1 MIPLIPWYIE
11 LATLLTSVAIATG
24 VWMIV
29 STGARRSGLPPA
41 RQRKVRI
48 GSGLF
53 LAAWLG
59 AALALAPAPETL
71 LTRNPSNLTP
81 LIPLF
86 ILGAIGV
93 GLLAVGLSRDLQAVL
108 AAASLPALVGVQFY
122 RTVGV
127 LFVILLAQG
136 QLPAHFALPAGWG
149 DIVVGLTAPLV
160 ALALARGLRGRRAL
174 AITWNVGGL
183 VDLVVA
189 VGMGSGLLAPF
200 LAPELGPSV
209 PPAAAMGVF
218 PMILVPTFAVPVSV
232 LLHLLAL
239 AQLRQRTNPWSEPAP
254 VAVGEATP
262 AGAWPRR

>member
-11 LATLLTSVAIATG
+11 LATLLTNVAIAAG
-24 VWMIV
+24 VWTIL
-29 STGARRSGLPPA
+29 SAGARRSGLSPA
-41 RQRKVRI
+41 RQRRVRI

-53 LAAWLG
+53 LTVWLG
-59 AALALAPAPETL
+59 AALVLAPAPETL
-71 LTRNPSNLTP
+71 LTRNPSFLTP
-81 LIPLF
+81 LIPSF
-86 ILGAIGV
+86 ILGSLGL
-93 GLLAVGLSRDLQAVL
+93 GLLAVGLSRDLRAVL
-108 AAASLPALVGVQFY
+108 AAASLPTIIGVQFY

-127 LFVILLAQG
+127 LFVILLARG

-160 ALALARGLRGRRAL
+160 ALALAQGLWGRSAL
-174 AITWNVGGL
+174 AITWNVAGL

-200 LAPELGPSV
+200 LAPELGPNV
-209 PPAAAMGVF
+209 HPAAAMGVF

-239 AQLRQRTNPWSEPAP
+239 AKLRRRTGLRWELAP
-254 VAVGEATP
+254 VAGEATP
-262 AGAWPRR
+262 AGAGPRR

>member
-1 MIPLIPWYIE
+1 
-11 LATLLTSVAIATG
+11 
-24 VWMIV
+24 
-29 STGARRSGLPPA
+29 
-41 RQRKVRI
+41 
-48 GSGLF
+48 
-53 LAAWLG
+53 
-59 AALALAPAPETL
+59 
-71 LTRNPSNLTP
+71 

-86 ILGAIGV
+86 NLGAIGI
-93 GLLAVGLSRDLQAVL
+93 GLLAVGVSRDLRAVL
-108 AAASLPALVGVQFY
+108 AAASLPAIIGVQFY

-136 QLPAHFALPAGWG
+136 QLPAHFARPAGWG
-149 DIVVGLTAPLV
+149 DIAVGLTAPLV
-160 ALALARGLRGRRAL
+160 ALALARGLWGRRAL
-174 AITWNVGGL
+174 AITWNVVGL

-200 LAPELGPSV
+200 LAPELGSSV

-239 AQLRQRTNPWSEPAP
+239 AKLRQRTNPGWELAP
-254 VAVGEATP
+254 VAAGEATP